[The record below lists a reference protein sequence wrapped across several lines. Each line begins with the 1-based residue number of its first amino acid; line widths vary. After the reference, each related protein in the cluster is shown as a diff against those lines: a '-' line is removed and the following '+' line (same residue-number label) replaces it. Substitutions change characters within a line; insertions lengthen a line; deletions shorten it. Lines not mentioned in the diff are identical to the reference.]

1 VQPIARGDFG
11 GALCDKWQALAPCYC
26 ESMTDINRSFFTVVM
41 TKEFSQEVKDC
52 RNVDEVRYLGAG
64 LYRIYI
70 REPGGHDLGRMY
82 VRVKGNVLEY
92 RECKDLSGAPL
103 AFQGSK

>member
-1 VQPIARGDFG
+1 
-11 GALCDKWQALAPCYC
+11 
-26 ESMTDINRSFFTVVM
+26 MTDINRSFFTVVM

-82 VRVKGNVLEY
+82 VHVKGNVLEY
-92 RECKDLSGAPL
+92 RERKDL
-103 AFQGSK
+103 